1 MNKYFTFFVSLVI
14 VLCSPMFLWHVA
26 SAQETSAVATI
37 DFFWGD
43 GCPHCAKEKVFL
55 ADLEQEYHEKVR
67 INSYEVYYSD
77 SNQRLLM
84 QFAKERGEEVTGV
97 PATFIGD
104 EMITGFESAE
114 TTGEEIRSL
123 LVREIQKS
131 IVSEPEVPVT
141 NSVVVEEQAEPEVD
155 DQSVHIPFLG
165 TIDALDV
172 SLPFLTII
180 LGAVDG
186 FNPCAM
192 WVLIMLIGMLI
203 GMQDRRRMLLLGS
216 IFIMTSAF
224 MYFVFLAA
232 WFNLFRFV
240 GLVRWVQ
247 IVVGIIASG
256 IGIFYIRRFMKTRS
270 GQCEVVNLTQR
281 KKISDRMREVLQKRS
296 LLFAIAGIVGL
307 ALVVN
312 LIELACSAGLPAI
325 FTQVLALHDL
335 PLWRFYALLFLYVFV
350 FMLDDLVVFMIAVLT
365 FKIASG
371 KGTYSRFAML
381 LGGIIIILIGI
392 ALIFKPAWLT
402 LQ

>member
-1 MNKYFTFFVSLVI
+1 MNKYLTFFASLVI
-14 VLCSPMFLWHVA
+14 VLCSPMFLWHGVT
-26 SAQETSAVATI
+26 AQETSTTATI
-37 DFFWGD
+37 DFFWGE
-43 GCPHCAKEKVFL
+43 GCPHCAKEKIFL
-55 ADLEQEYHEKVR
+55 ADLEQEYHGKVQ
-67 INSYEVYYSD
+67 IHSYEVYS
-77 SNQRLLM
+77 SEANQRLLIQYADARDM
-84 QFAKERGEEVTGV
+84 EVTGV

-114 TTGEEIRSL
+114 TTGAEIRSL
-123 LVREIQKS
+123 IAREIQKS
-131 IVSEPEVPVT
+131 IIPESAVPAT
-141 NSVVVEEQAEPEVD
+141 NSAIVDEQAESEVD
-155 DQSVHIPFLG
+155 DQSVRVPLLG

-203 GMQDRRRMLLLGS
+203 GMQDRKRMLLLGS
-216 IFIMTSAF
+216 IFIVTSAL

-247 IVVGIIASG
+247 IVVGIVASG
-256 IGIFYIRRFMKTRS
+256 IGIFYIRRFMKTRP
-270 GQCEVVNLTQR
+270 GQCEVVNVTQR
-281 KKISDRMREVLQKRS
+281 KKISERMREVIQKRS
-296 LLFAIAGIVGL
+296 LLFAIAGIIGL

-325 FTQVLALHDL
+325 FTQVLALHDV
-335 PLWRFYALLFLYVFV
+335 PIWRFYALLFLYVFV

-381 LGGIIIILIGI
+381 LGGIIIILIGL
-392 ALIFKPAWLT
+392 ALILKPAWLT